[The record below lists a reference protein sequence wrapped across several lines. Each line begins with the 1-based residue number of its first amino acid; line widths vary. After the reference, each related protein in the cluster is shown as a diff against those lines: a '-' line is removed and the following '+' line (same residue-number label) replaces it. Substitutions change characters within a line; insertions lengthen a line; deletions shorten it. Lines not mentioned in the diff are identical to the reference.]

1 MITSFFLFIY
11 KQPNPKGLQND
22 DVQVARESLEG
33 SLAMSAITLTV
44 FVILFLFV
52 LSHPALPT
60 LRHEKKNYLKIKDCV
75 VFNSS
80 FIRSLSLYVYKV

>member
-1 MITSFFLFIY
+1 MITNFFLFVY

-22 DVQVARESLEG
+22 DVQVAREALEV

-60 LRHEKKNYLKIKDCV
+60 LRHQKKIILKTV
-75 VFNSS
+75 
-80 FIRSLSLYVYKV
+80 